1 MYSMTE
7 RKHSLTPITIVLSV
21 ALALAGF
28 FAFLMTP
35 AGRPIWLSAYP
46 VLIWFNVDH
55 AFPAETDIALG
66 TVSGPDVLVPGSN
79 ARRLEV
85 AKVCLLCRI
94 FVDVDYSWH
103 VTDTGGPTVHVKVR
117 TWHPTDSSELVRH
130 IREAYD
136 KHGADPT
143 AWLATEFVTYY
154 SRSLDDDQ
162 LPESIYFPPSSDGI
176 IPDPILDGT
185 ARLVVAAGTNAVPHL
200 LDKVANP
207 QAWDAIAAHILL
219 HLILHPEDSSPAGT
233 WHGLQLDSSAPLHGV
248 GTPTFSLQDYWKSP
262 SR

>member
-1 MYSMTE
+1 MKKKVA
-7 RKHSLTPITIVLSV
+7 RITSVVLAV
-21 ALALAGF
+21 ALALASF

-35 AGRPIWLSAYP
+35 AGRQIWLSAYP
-46 VLIWFNVDH
+46 VFIWFNVDH
-55 AFPAETDIALG
+55 AFPAETDITLG
-66 TVSGPDVLVPGSN
+66 TVSGPDVLAPGSN

-94 FVDVDYSWH
+94 FVDVDFSWH
-103 VTDTGGPTVHVKVR
+103 VTDNGGPTVRVKVR
-117 TWHPTDSSELVRH
+117 TWHPTDSRELVRH

-136 KHGADPT
+136 AHASDPA

-154 SRSLDDDQ
+154 DRSLDDEL
-162 LPESIYFPPSSDGI
+162 LPESIFFPPSSDGTT
-176 IPDPILDGT
+176 PEPVLDGT
-185 ARLVVAAGTNAVPHL
+185 ARLVVVAGTNAVPHL

-207 QAWDAIAAHILL
+207 RVWDAIATHILL
-219 HLILHPEDSSPAGT
+219 HLILHPEDSPPAGT

-248 GTPTFSLQDYWKSP
+248 AAPTFSLQDYWKSL